1 MFSSSNPFP
10 SSIHGLPPFLGQEK
24 DGVFFNHHQF
34 FTGEYYSFDH
44 PPPPPLVKESG
55 LQNPDHNNN
64 NNNNN
69 NNNMKLSDSLISPS
83 RKRVAA
89 SKKDRHS
96 KIFTAQ
102 GPRDRRVRL
111 SIDISKKFFGLQ
123 DLLGFD
129 KASKTLDWLFTRSK
143 SAIKDL
149 VEEMKHTSSS
159 TLSDQCEEVF
169 MEKSDT
175 YLEKNGRKKKQVVP
189 KGGINGG
196 KRKKKMKITTQ
207 KHKSGLHVNLAARSQ
222 QRAEA
227 RLRARE
233 RTLEK
238 LRIKKLEN
246 GVKNNAVG
254 DGDYCYGF
262 QSNCGNQI
270 QSQSNHEVKIGES
283 LTQKLPKP
291 YSLLYNSQHNF
302 VDSKDSRSQLIK
314 NRLSH
319 KFLNIS
325 HHKQLD
331 PVISARY
338 LIDAG
343 MISMYTVSWM

>member
-10 SSIHGLPPFLGQEK
+10 SSIHGLPPSSSFLGQEK

-44 PPPPPLVKESG
+44 PPPPPPVKDSG
-55 LQNPDHNNN
+55 LQNPNINNN
-64 NNNNN
+64 NNNNL
-69 NNNMKLSDSLISPS
+69 KLSDSLISPS

-143 SAIKDL
+143 AAIKDL

-169 MEKSDT
+169 MEKSDS
-175 YLEKNGRKKKQVVP
+175 YVEKNGRKKKQVVVA
-189 KGGINGG
+189 KAINGG
-196 KRKKKMKITTQ
+196 KRKKKIATQ
-207 KHKSGLHVNLAARSQ
+207 KHKSGVHVNLEARSQ

-238 LRIKKLEN
+238 LRFKKLEN
-246 GVKNNAVG
+246 DAKNNVVGDG
-254 DGDYCYGF
+254 DGDYCYGL

-270 QSQSNHEVKIGES
+270 QSQSNHEVKIGEP

-302 VDSKDSRSQLIK
+302 VDSKDSRSELK
-314 NRLSH
+314 NS
-319 KFLNIS
+319 
-325 HHKQLD
+325 
-331 PVISARY
+331 
-338 LIDAG
+338 
-343 MISMYTVSWM
+343 T

>member
-10 SSIHGLPPFLGQEK
+10 SSIHGLPPSSIFLGQEE

-44 PPPPPLVKESG
+44 PPPPPVKDSG
-55 LQNPDHNNN
+55 LQNPENNN

-69 NNNMKLSDSLISPS
+69 NNLKLSDSLISPS

-96 KIFTAQ
+96 KIFTAK

-143 SAIKDL
+143 AAIKDL

-169 MEKSDT
+169 MEKSDNNNN
-175 YLEKNGRKKKQVVP
+175 LEKNGRKKKQVVVA
-189 KGGINGG
+189 KGG
-196 KRKKKMKITTQ
+196 KRKKKITSQ
-207 KHKSGLHVNLAARSQ
+207 KHKSGVHVNLEARSQ
-222 QRAEA
+222 LRAEA

-238 LRIKKLEN
+238 LRFKKLEN
-246 GVKNNAVG
+246 DAKNNVVG
-254 DGDYCYGF
+254 DYYGL

-283 LTQKLPKP
+283 LTHKLPKP

-302 VDSKDSRSQLIK
+302 VDSKDSRSQLK
-314 NRLSH
+314 NS
-319 KFLNIS
+319 
-325 HHKQLD
+325 
-331 PVISARY
+331 
-338 LIDAG
+338 
-343 MISMYTVSWM
+343 TC